1 MVHYAL
7 WPHCLVA
14 LSMLRWCR
22 MRRSETISSRNRTL
36 ANLLMRTSRVGSV
49 PCSRFSI
56 DTPCVILSVRLIVRS
71 LWSPFKSRHS
81 LDIHLSSH
89 IHDLTT
95 LIRDR
100 ALVLYFQPFTSVRF
114 SKIASAFGLPESEVE
129 QLVVGLIRS
138 GDIKGRVDSQ
148 NKVNSLTSLDSS
160 LRLIF
165 WKILK
170 ARVTDV
176 RAALFARAAQAGTRM
191 SATNRK
197 LLLRMRLCVPS
208 VYIDLPILTSM
219 ECRQQAD
226 LVVKAPKSQLNASSG
241 NSMIIDQLMDATWC
255 VVLVCLFTPIS
266 TPLYT
271 YCTNISLAI
280 WSEYTLENQWM
291 KLTTNADLS
300 STMLGLCI
308 DSFLDMHGRSTE
320 SKVILARLMHAH
332 IIMQK

>member
-1 MVHYAL
+1 M
-7 WPHCLVA
+7 
-14 LSMLRWCR
+14 
-22 MRRSETISSRNRTL
+22 
-36 ANLLMRTSRVGSV
+36 
-49 PCSRFSI
+49 
-56 DTPCVILSVRLIVRS
+56 
-71 LWSPFKSRHS
+71 
-81 LDIHLSSH
+81 
-89 IHDLTT
+89 
-95 LIRDR
+95 
-100 ALVLYFQPFTSVRF
+100 LYFQPFTSVRF

-241 NSMIIDQLMDATWC
+241 NSMIIDQLMDAT
-255 VVLVCLFTPIS
+255 
-266 TPLYT
+266 
-271 YCTNISLAI
+271 
-280 WSEYTLENQWM
+280 
-291 KLTTNADLS
+291 
-300 STMLGLCI
+300 
-308 DSFLDMHGRSTE
+308 
-320 SKVILARLMHAH
+320 
-332 IIMQK
+332 